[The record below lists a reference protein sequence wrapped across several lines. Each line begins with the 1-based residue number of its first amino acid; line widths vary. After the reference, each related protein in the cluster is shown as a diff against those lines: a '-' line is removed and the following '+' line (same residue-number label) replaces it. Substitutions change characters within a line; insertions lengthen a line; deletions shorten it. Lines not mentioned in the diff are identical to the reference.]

1 MADKRP
7 RDSTSCTGTGAA
19 AGGLAEE
26 GEKRAKTG
34 HVVLNVGGVRFET
47 TVNTLCSFSD
57 SFFAKMFG
65 GGYDTRTEP
74 DGSYFIDRSGE
85 HFGQVLN
92 FMRTHRLA
100 LPLTQAGI
108 VALQEEME
116 YYQLA
121 GPFRDA
127 CLATTDYTRRE
138 MLDMRA
144 RGHTVFSGAN
154 LSGLNLG
161 YIDLSKCIMQGC
173 KLQGT
178 DLSSANIYEC
188 NLSAA
193 NLSAANLSAANLL
206 AANLS
211 EANLDGANLSECVF
225 TRSTRMYSA
234 SLRGADLSR
243 VEFQPG
249 SDLRNVDITDA
260 IFDGALGSVFID
272 RSTQGI
278 DELECINQVPEEVLE
293 ESELTKLGT
302 IKLKDLWPEAEGMID
317 TANESFVIEFNVNP
331 EGMERP
337 VVDGLYAREEF
348 SRRPPSN
355 AAHMIR
361 LSTRR

>member
-337 VVDGLYAREEF
+337 VVDGFDAREEF

>member
-193 NLSAANLSAANLL
+193 NLSAANLL

-302 IKLKDLWPEAEGMID
+302 VKLKDLWPEAEGMID

-337 VVDGLYAREEF
+337 VVDGFDAREEF